1 MPYIQNASPTEP
13 ATATNPMTDSARV
26 ASPLQLDLAQ
36 QISAMIRDGEAGIG
50 DHLTEEALAQQ
61 LGVSRSPV
69 RAALRLLQERGMVEK
84 RTNAGVFVTEAAASL
99 SAEFLG
105 DDVLNED
112 TLYRAIIADRA
123 NNSLGDTLSENELMS
138 RYGATKRPLNRVLL
152 RMNREG
158 LVERRK
164 GRGWQFLP
172 MLDSETAKD
181 ESYRIRLV
189 LECASL
195 REPTFRV
202 DADELR
208 RVREAHENFLVL
220 APEAQNPFAF
230 FEMSAAFHEML
241 GLFSGNRF
249 FHEVISKQSKLRRF
263 EEFASYNSG
272 VGRLGEAALEHLEII
287 RAIERG
293 DLEWAEALLR
303 RHLTVASTF

>member
-1 MPYIQNASPTEP
+1 MS
-13 ATATNPMTDSARV
+13 DSAPA

-36 QISAMIRDGEAGIG
+36 QIVAMIRDGQACSG
-50 DHLTEEALAQQ
+50 DHLTEEALAQHF
-61 LGVSRSPV
+61 GVSRSPV
-69 RAALRLLQERGMVEK
+69 RAALRLLQERDMVEK
-84 RTNAGVFVTEAAASL
+84 RTNAGVFVTKQAPKLAAA
-99 SAEFLG
+99 FLG
-105 DDVLNED
+105 NDVVSED
-112 TLYRAIIADRA
+112 TLYRSIIADRA

-138 RYGATKRPLNRVLL
+138 RYGATKRPLTRVLL

-172 MLDSETAKD
+172 MLDSETAKN

-195 REPTFRV
+195 REPTFHV

-208 RVREAHENFLVL
+208 RIRETHENFLKL
-220 APEAQNPFAF
+220 KPEAQNPSVF
-230 FEMSAAFHEML
+230 FEMSASFHEML

-263 EEFASYNSG
+263 EEFASYNRG
-272 VGRLGEAALEHLEII
+272 IGRLGDAAQEHLEII
-287 RAIERG
+287 QAIESG
-293 DLEWAEALLR
+293 DLAWAEALLR
-303 RHLTVASTF
+303 RHLSVASTF

>member
-1 MPYIQNASPTEP
+1 MSER
-13 ATATNPMTDSARV
+13 SRL

-36 QISAMIRDGEAGIG
+36 QISAMIRDGAASSG

-61 LGVSRSPV
+61 LEVSRSPV
-69 RAALRLLQERGMVEK
+69 RAALRLLEERGIVEK
-84 RTNAGVFVTEAAASL
+84 RANAGVYVTEGAAGLA
-99 SAEFLG
+99 AEFLG
-105 DDVLNED
+105 DDDIVNEE
-112 TLYRAIIADRA
+112 TLYSSIIADRA
-123 NNSLGDTLSENELMS
+123 NDTLGDTLSENELMS
-138 RYGATKRPLNRVLL
+138 RYGATKRPLHRVLL

-172 MLDSETAKD
+172 RLDSETAKN
-181 ESYRIRLV
+181 ESYRIRLI

-202 DADELR
+202 DPAELR
-208 RVREAHENFLVL
+208 RVREAHENFLKL
-220 APEAQNPFAF
+220 KPEAQNPFAF

-263 EEFASYNSG
+263 EEFAAYNRG
-272 VGRLGEAALEHLEII
+272 IGRLDEAAREHLEII
-287 RAIERG
+287 NAIDRG

-303 RHLTVASTF
+303 RHLTLASTF